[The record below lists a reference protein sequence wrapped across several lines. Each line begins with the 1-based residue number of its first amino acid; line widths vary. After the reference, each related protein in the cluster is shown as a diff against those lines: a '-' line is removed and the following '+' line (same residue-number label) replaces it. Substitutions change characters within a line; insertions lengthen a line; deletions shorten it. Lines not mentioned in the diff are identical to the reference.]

1 MDGRDKRGHDG
12 ARRLALLDYRLGTAA
27 ARIQPKT
34 EIPGNGVPFGTNAAS
49 FSPGMGY
56 EDRNETGSDT

>member
-1 MDGRDKRGHDG
+1 M
-12 ARRLALLDYRLGTAA
+12 ALLDYRLGTAA